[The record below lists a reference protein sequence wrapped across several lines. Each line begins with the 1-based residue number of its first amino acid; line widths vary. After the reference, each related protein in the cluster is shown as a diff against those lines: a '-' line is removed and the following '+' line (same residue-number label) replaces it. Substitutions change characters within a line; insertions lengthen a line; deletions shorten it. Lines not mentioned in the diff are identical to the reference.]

1 MGNKKNNANTS
12 ATQKNKSTL
21 VKDAVILFAITLIA
35 GGALGFFNELT
46 KDRIE
51 EANQKIKQEAYQK
64 VYTDSKEFVEDEA
77 VKEKVEDAETFF
89 ADNDLG
95 GAKIDEVLVANDASG
110 NASGYVMTFY
120 ATEGYGGDIKIA
132 MGMTN
137 EGTITGLEIL
147 SCSETPG
154 LGANCQKDEFKS
166 QFAGINADSI
176 EYTKDGAT
184 ADNQIDAI
192 SGATITTKA
201 VTKGVNTAI
210 AFLKQDIMQG

>member
-1 MGNKKNNANTS
+1 MGNKKNNASTK
-12 ATQKNKSTL
+12 AAQKSTL

-46 KDRIE
+46 KDPIA
-51 EANQKIKQEAYQK
+51 EANLKVKQEAYQK
-64 VYTDSKEFVEDEA
+64 VYADSQEFVEDTT
-77 VKEKVEDAETFF
+77 VKEKVDDAETFF
-89 ADNDLG
+89 ADNDLA
-95 GAKIDEVLVANDASG
+95 GAEIEEVLVANDASG
-110 NASGYVMTFY
+110 NPAGYVMTFY
-120 ATEGYGGDIKIA
+120 ATEGYGGNIKMA

-137 EGTITGLEIL
+137 EGAITGLEVL
-147 SCSETPG
+147 ECSETPG

-166 QFAGINADSI
+166 QFTGINADSI

-201 VTKGVNTAI
+201 VTKGVNAAI